1 MLLEL
6 NQKQKGLTFLCT
18 AACAAFVSYALE
30 RKLIP
35 QTIISALAVYLLTG
49 DRPSIVYATI
59 VSLPRDIRWVIQI
72 YDYIILFSHI
82 LLKVLE
88 HNVFTR

>member
-6 NQKQKGLTFLCT
+6 NQKQKGLTLFCT
-18 AACAAFVSYALE
+18 AACAAFVSYALG

-35 QTIISALAVYLLTG
+35 QTILSAFAVYLLTG

-59 VSLPRDIRWVIQI
+59 VSLPRDIRWVNISMDI
-72 YDYIILFSHI
+72 WRNFLSF
-82 LLKVLE
+82 LKVS
-88 HNVFTR
+88 N